1 MISVCLRRFCS
12 FLLFTGVED
21 HNLII
26 DCAIG
31 LMFRFLMSGNLLQ
44 WLPTS
49 PKNVKALLVTI
60 YDDTRAIGRN
70 QRIDFGNVDAVR

>member
-1 MISVCLRRFCS
+1 
-12 FLLFTGVED
+12 
-21 HNLII
+21 
-26 DCAIG
+26 
-31 LMFRFLMSGNLLQ
+31 MSGNLLQ